1 MSKSDFHIDS
11 YIKLPYLKEIL
22 ESEAESRLR
31 ELAQD
36 HTDMIGAAVTVE
48 ELSHENTPHV
58 YRARIVVYIRP
69 EDIAAVELA
78 DSPEAALDAAL
89 RALERQVRQHR
100 DKLRQPW
107 EQPNV
112 VVRMSNI
119 YELTPRELFDSYATD
134 LKPEEL
140 SDLDRDAIAAEL
152 MTKEGLSQ
160 NAAYYAA
167 DQILVYVQDRADVQ

>member
-11 YIKLPYLKEIL
+11 YIKLPHLKDIL
-22 ESEAESRLR
+22 ESEAESRLL
-31 ELAQD
+31 ELARD
-36 HTDMIGAAVTVE
+36 HTDIVGAAVTVE

-58 YRARIVVYIRP
+58 YRARVVAYIRP

-89 RALERQVRQHR
+89 SALERQVRQYR

-112 VVRMSNI
+112 RVRMSNI
-119 YELTPRELFDSYATD
+119 YELTPRELFDSYYID

-140 SDLDRDAIAAEL
+140 SELDRDAIATEL

-167 DQILVYVQDRADVQ
+167 DQILVYVQDGADVQ